1 MKRKAL
7 CVLVSVLLLAALLLA
22 ACGGTK
28 YSVLSGARL
37 EDCTLTV
44 HYIKRNVCY
53 LVPYSLRDFLEED
66 QRFGE
71 RLFLYHVTVP
81 GTELKENEQ
90 FLALLE
96 MLDGQELPPVQ
107 DITNYWDILPKIYYS
122 LTDQD
127 GERLFDVGIC
137 WDNFSD
143 DDPGTTETVY
153 FNGEKI
159 PYDEL
164 FDLCVEPYMTYPQ
177 GED

>member
-7 CVLVSVLLLAALLLA
+7 CVLVSVLLLAALLA

-37 EDCTLTV
+37 EDCTLTI
-44 HYIKRNVCY
+44 YFLNGRIWWRIS
-53 LVPYSLRDFLEED
+53 PTLEEILSEED
-66 QRFGE
+66 VGVS
-71 RLFLYHVTVP
+71 HVTVS
-81 GTELKENEQ
+81 GSELKENEQ

-96 MLDGQELPPVQ
+96 MLDGRELPPVQ
-107 DITNYWDILPKIYYS
+107 YITNYCLTMRPIVYYA
-122 LTDQD
+122 LTDKND
-127 GERLFDVGIC
+127 VRLFDVGIC

>member
-1 MKRKAL
+1 MKKRAF
-7 CVLVSVLLLAALLLA
+7 CVLICILLLAALLLA
-22 ACGGTK
+22 ACGGGSRYK
-28 YSVLSGARL
+28 VLRGARL
-37 EDCTLTV
+37 EDCTLTI
-44 HYIKRNVCY
+44 YFLNGRIWWRIS
-53 LVPYSLRDFLEED
+53 PTLEEILSEED
-66 QRFGE
+66 VGVS
-71 RLFLYHVTVP
+71 HVTVP

-107 DITNYWDILPKIYYS
+107 YITNYCLTMRPLVYYA
-122 LTDQD
+122 LTDKND
-127 GERLFDVGIC
+127 VRLFDVGTC

-164 FDLCVEPYMTYPQ
+164 FDLCVEPYMTYPR

>member
-1 MKRKAL
+1 MKKRAF
-7 CVLVSVLLLAALLLA
+7 CVLICILLLATLLLA

-28 YSVLSGARL
+28 YKVLNGARL

-44 HYIKRNVCY
+44 HYIKRNVCI

-127 GERLFDVGIC
+127 GERLFDVGMGGGI
-137 WDNFSD
+137 
-143 DDPGTTETVY
+143 Y

-164 FDLCVEPYMTYPQ
+164 FGLCVEPYMTYPQ

>member
-37 EDCTLTV
+37 EDCTLTI
-44 HYIKRNVCY
+44 YFLNGRIWWRIS
-53 LVPYSLRDFLEED
+53 PTLEEILSEED
-66 QRFGE
+66 VGVS
-71 RLFLYHVTVP
+71 HVTVS
-81 GTELKENEQ
+81 GSELKENEQ

-143 DDPGTTETVY
+143 DDTGTTETVY

-164 FDLCVEPYMTYPQ
+164 FGLCVEPYMTYPQ

>member
-1 MKRKAL
+1 MKRRAL

-22 ACGGTK
+22 ACGGGSRYK
-28 YSVLSGARL
+28 VLRGARL
-37 EDCTLTV
+37 EDCTLTI
-44 HYIKRNVCY
+44 YFLNGRIWWRIS
-53 LVPYSLRDFLEED
+53 PTLEEILSEED
-66 QRFGE
+66 VGVS
-71 RLFLYHVTVP
+71 HVTVP

-107 DITNYWDILPKIYYS
+107 DITNYWDILPKVYYS

-127 GERLFDVGIC
+127 GERLFDVGMGGGI
-137 WDNFSD
+137 
-143 DDPGTTETVY
+143 Y

-164 FDLCVEPYMTYPQ
+164 FGLCVEPYMTYPQ